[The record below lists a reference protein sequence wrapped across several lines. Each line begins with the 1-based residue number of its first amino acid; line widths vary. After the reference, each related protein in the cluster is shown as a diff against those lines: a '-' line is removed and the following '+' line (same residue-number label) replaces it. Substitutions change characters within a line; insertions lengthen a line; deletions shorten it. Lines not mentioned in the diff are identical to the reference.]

1 MTSGIEDWLYR
12 LIISA
17 PVFLLAIV
25 LHELAHGWVAYRL
38 GDDTAKRAGRLTL
51 SPIAHLD
58 PVGSVVFVLSS
69 LAGMGL
75 GWAKPVPVMVERL
88 RNPRRDEML
97 VTLAGPLA
105 NLLQAV
111 AWAVL
116 LRLALRMT
124 GGLGPALAVFCY
136 LGLSINLLLLIF
148 NLLPIPPLDGSHV
161 ALRLLGFDDPHL
173 SGRLAGLGFVVLFL
187 FITTGAFRWVLGA
200 VFMPLL
206 QLFLP
211 PGFF

>member
-1 MTSGIEDWLYR
+1 MMSGLEDWLYR
-12 LIISA
+12 LAIST
-17 PVFLLAIV
+17 PIFLLAIV

-58 PVGSVVFVLSS
+58 LVGSIMFVLSS
-69 LAGMGL
+69 RLGFGF

-88 RNPRRDEML
+88 RNPRRDELL

-111 AWAVL
+111 VWAVL
-116 LRLALRMT
+116 LRFALRMT
-124 GGLGPALAVFCY
+124 GGLGPALVIFCY
-136 LGLSINLLLLIF
+136 LGVSINLLLAVF

-173 SGRLAGLGFVVLFL
+173 ADRLAGLGFVVLFL
-187 FITTGAFRWVLGA
+187 SLTTGVLGSVLGVVLA
-200 VFMPLL
+200 PLH

-211 PGFF
+211 PGF

>member
-1 MTSGIEDWLYR
+1 MMSGLEDWLYR
-12 LIISA
+12 LAIST
-17 PVFLLAIV
+17 PIFLLAIV

-58 PVGSVVFVLSS
+58 LVGSIMFVLSS
-69 LAGMGL
+69 RFGFGF
-75 GWAKPVPVMVERL
+75 GWAKPVPVMIERL
-88 RNPRRDEML
+88 RSPRRDEML

-111 AWAVL
+111 VWAVL

-124 GGLGPALAVFCY
+124 GGLGPALVIFCY
-136 LGLSINLLLLIF
+136 LGVSINLLLAVF

-173 SGRLAGLGFVVLFL
+173 ADRLAGLGFVVLFL
-187 FITTGAFRWVLGA
+187 SLSTGILGSVLG
-200 VFMPLL
+200 VVLTPLL

-211 PGFF
+211 PGL